1 MKAKRYFKILSVFL
15 SMLMLISVIPINGA
29 AIEKIDASSDTQ
41 NETETKLASDGE
53 ILYEINDKRTQN
65 SKTYKKSDGS
75 YCTYLSSS
83 VLHYFDGEEWRDI
96 NNTITPDGNG
106 AYKNVSNSF
115 EIKFP
120 ETLKENNSIDVLKD
134 GHAISFVINGGD
146 SDKKADIQN
155 PKETADISSLQ
166 DKSDSS
172 VSYKN
177 VLKNTDIQYSVN
189 GNVVKENIIIKS
201 KKAVEKTYS
210 YTVSTDLS
218 IEKNNDGSL
227 IFKDAEGNNVF
238 KIPSPVM
245 YDDDKNSSSKIA
257 VTLEKICEGQ
267 YILEYCPDEA
277 WLKSKDR
284 TYPVVLDPVIS
295 EVGDSVVTNTC
306 VTSSDPDATGED
318 SLLCLS
324 ADNYI
329 PDNSSE
335 PITAITY
342 LNLNKSQILDAID
355 GAVVTE
361 AQLIGQGCVKG
372 KIAIKEVSDS
382 VNFSNVTFNTRPKLS
397 SGILDYYTGFNVL
410 PENPTT
416 VNFNITDY
424 INRIVNNYSSNKG
437 LALVPLDN
445 SSYGVLLGNTIV
457 GENKK
462 SNIGLLLSYTEV
474 KGYDNRYQYHTQ
486 SIDNDETAYVND
498 FTRDMSII
506 RKDMALDGN
515 VMPVNIS
522 FVYNSSV
529 DSIKHYAVSIKENAV
544 SDVYGTNWISNYNR
558 CVVPVVNDSNV
569 ITYNYLTDTG
579 AIIAF
584 NASVNTNS
592 EDNDVIVFDEEKASV
607 IGSSGYSMELLDV
620 PDDYDG
626 DLLDYIVVKR
636 PDGQKER
643 FDKYGR
649 LISVTK
655 TVKTSSGYAEQSI
668 NIAYVS
674 DLSTDGNYFAI
685 KSITDGVGRK
695 YLFSYN
701 TAGKL
706 ENIKCFMPNGTQI
719 HSANELYYMM
729 NTYKYDGENL
739 VSVTKNSSKTYSY
752 EYNSSNEMVSA
763 SVASQYK
770 VGFGYNDNG
779 KVNYIEEL
787 AKKDSSFERG
797 NTIVVSSDGPY
808 GVAFKDS
815 TGSIVYEQFDNFGKN
830 IGTYDN
836 KGYYT
841 YLTGKNKDV
850 SGNITSASN
859 LLLNGSFESGI
870 NSWDSEN
877 IEATDV
883 VDTTFDSGAHSIK
896 FASDDKTDKY
906 ISQTVNISKNAP
918 YTLSVKVKSA
928 EANAD
933 SKLTLLLEFSDAH
946 GDMQN
951 IEEREITAVGG
962 DFQTYSLQI
971 APKAF
976 VGSGKITV
984 SIGLGDSNG
993 EFYVDSAMLEE
1004 GNGIG
1009 EYDYLQNG
1017 NFEIG
1022 TDNNINGWNSEN
1034 SYIKRT
1040 DIICNRSKTMLS
1052 FPQASINNNVEFSQ
1066 SITLNG
1072 KKGDVISFG
1081 GWYRGKY
1088 VASDTT
1094 MNLKTANGQDVTSAL
1109 RLLKDR
1115 NAGFKVTYNYVDDD
1129 GKTATDSIFVS
1140 AKQYIKNWQYLADDV
1155 TLKGDCT
1162 EVTFSFVYENLP
1174 GTPSI
1179 AEVSL
1184 HKNSAVTD
1192 TLNAENTADTSTG
1205 EVVEEPQQSTTITS
1219 CICGEDCAYGDG
1231 CICSCKSKDA
1241 CKCLQ
1246 CKKRFDIVYDDFG
1259 NLLSLAVNG
1268 YDLNT
1273 LISMFNKRS
1282 YTSDGNYLTSTVS
1295 ENDKETTYNYSREN
1309 GYLKSKTEPQGK
1321 TTSYS
1326 YSTTGNLT
1334 KSSVALS
1341 ENSSLDATYGYDN
1354 LGRITSIGHNDFHY
1368 IISYNTWG
1376 NVSRIMVGLS
1386 GLLTGKVLV
1395 NYTYDEGAYR
1405 NRLLKASY
1413 ANGGYTSYNYDDSGN
1428 IIEIRNAD
1436 SGSENAKVN
1445 VYKYS
1450 YDLYGNMLSETDI
1463 INSEITRTIYY
1474 NGNSTEVLVGDR
1486 LESYETYYSDG
1497 NAVEIVNGT
1506 EFVTK
1511 SYDSEISTDTQNTKN
1526 SSALLSKDASVGF
1539 TVTNDSFGRT
1549 VQKEVLM
1556 SDPLTLSSNYA
1567 EIKTDYF
1574 YQSFEKDGKPMASSK
1589 TETLYNT
1596 VSSVTDGIKTVVST
1610 EGCYYEYDDNGNITH
1625 EYSVSADGTKTLRYR
1640 YTYDKAEQLVR
1651 FDDNVNG
1658 KSYKYRY
1665 DAGGNRT
1672 SIYEYPFTLS
1682 ASFSKLKKRTT
1693 ASYGFD
1699 SGSNYMLWNDRLKT
1713 YNGKDIKYDLEGNPV
1728 SYDGKSYVWNGKQLA
1743 EIKAADGS
1751 YTQYNYDASGLRTQ
1765 KKQYKSDGTL
1775 EYSVDYIWKD
1785 GKISVQNMVYNIEQE
1800 KDGVVTYKPITFT
1813 SKFVYFNNENTPSAI
1828 ILNGQTML
1836 LKKNI
1841 QGDVTSIIE
1850 PSGETMI
1857 SFSYDPWGNITYIA
1871 DESLDETAKAVI
1883 TAICPVTYRGYNYDF
1898 TTGLYYLQSRY
1909 YNPEWGRFL
1918 NADDTSIL
1926 LSSVGSPLGANMYA
1940 YCNNNPIN
1948 KIDYNGLSGTDVV
1961 KNVVPGLVSI
1971 IIISTVFS
1979 DLFMGGYEAIDF
1991 KQAINDYGLLIAN
2004 LAIKKQNANKYK
2016 ILKVVLGGVEQW
2028 KNYCA
2033 DNENDNLGLTKKE
2046 IEYIKNSSYY
2056 DLEENYYKN
2065 TKPQFEGYEQ
2075 YEGAFHLSLLLGW
2088 YLSMEILN
2096 ARNNSIKNNTYF
2108 FHLRNCD
2115 AFIAYKKYNASTKR
2129 GYLKIINDF
2138 SIPKYKDADGTIG
2151 L

>member
-1 MKAKRYFKILSVFL
+1 
-15 SMLMLISVIPINGA
+15 
-29 AIEKIDASSDTQ
+29 
-41 NETETKLASDGE
+41 
-53 ILYEINDKRTQN
+53 
-65 SKTYKKSDGS
+65 
-75 YCTYLSSS
+75 
-83 VLHYFDGEEWRDI
+83 
-96 NNTITPDGNG
+96 
-106 AYKNVSNSF
+106 
-115 EIKFP
+115 
-120 ETLKENNSIDVLKD
+120 
-134 GHAISFVINGGD
+134 
-146 SDKKADIQN
+146 
-155 PKETADISSLQ
+155 
-166 DKSDSS
+166 
-172 VSYKN
+172 
-177 VLKNTDIQYSVN
+177 
-189 GNVVKENIIIKS
+189 
-201 KKAVEKTYS
+201 
-210 YTVSTDLS
+210 
-218 IEKNNDGSL
+218 
-227 IFKDAEGNNVF
+227 
-238 KIPSPVM
+238 
-245 YDDDKNSSSKIA
+245 
-257 VTLEKICEGQ
+257 
-267 YILEYCPDEA
+267 
-277 WLKSKDR
+277 
-284 TYPVVLDPVIS
+284 
-295 EVGDSVVTNTC
+295 
-306 VTSSDPDATGED
+306 
-318 SLLCLS
+318 
-324 ADNYI
+324 
-329 PDNSSE
+329 
-335 PITAITY
+335 
-342 LNLNKSQILDAID
+342 
-355 GAVVTE
+355 
-361 AQLIGQGCVKG
+361 
-372 KIAIKEVSDS
+372 
-382 VNFSNVTFNTRPKLS
+382 
-397 SGILDYYTGFNVL
+397 
-410 PENPTT
+410 
-416 VNFNITDY
+416 
-424 INRIVNNYSSNKG
+424 
-437 LALVPLDN
+437 
-445 SSYGVLLGNTIV
+445 
-457 GENKK
+457 
-462 SNIGLLLSYTEV
+462 
-474 KGYDNRYQYHTQ
+474 
-486 SIDNDETAYVND
+486 
-498 FTRDMSII
+498 
-506 RKDMALDGN
+506 
-515 VMPVNIS
+515 
-522 FVYNSSV
+522 
-529 DSIKHYAVSIKENAV
+529 
-544 SDVYGTNWISNYNR
+544 
-558 CVVPVVNDSNV
+558 
-569 ITYNYLTDTG
+569 
-579 AIIAF
+579 
-584 NASVNTNS
+584 
-592 EDNDVIVFDEEKASV
+592 
-607 IGSSGYSMELLDV
+607 
-620 PDDYDG
+620 
-626 DLLDYIVVKR
+626 
-636 PDGQKER
+636 
-643 FDKYGR
+643 
-649 LISVTK
+649 
-655 TVKTSSGYAEQSI
+655 
-668 NIAYVS
+668 
-674 DLSTDGNYFAI
+674 
-685 KSITDGVGRK
+685 
-695 YLFSYN
+695 
-701 TAGKL
+701 
-706 ENIKCFMPNGTQI
+706 
-719 HSANELYYMM
+719 
-729 NTYKYDGENL
+729 
-739 VSVTKNSSKTYSY
+739 
-752 EYNSSNEMVSA
+752 
-763 SVASQYK
+763 
-770 VGFGYNDNG
+770 
-779 KVNYIEEL
+779 
-787 AKKDSSFERG
+787 
-797 NTIVVSSDGPY
+797 
-808 GVAFKDS
+808 
-815 TGSIVYEQFDNFGKN
+815 
-830 IGTYDN
+830 
-836 KGYYT
+836 
-841 YLTGKNKDV
+841 
-850 SGNITSASN
+850 
-859 LLLNGSFESGI
+859 
-870 NSWDSEN
+870 
-877 IEATDV
+877 
-883 VDTTFDSGAHSIK
+883 
-896 FASDDKTDKY
+896 
-906 ISQTVNISKNAP
+906 
-918 YTLSVKVKSA
+918 
-928 EANAD
+928 
-933 SKLTLLLEFSDAH
+933 
-946 GDMQN
+946 
-951 IEEREITAVGG
+951 
-962 DFQTYSLQI
+962 
-971 APKAF
+971 
-976 VGSGKITV
+976 
-984 SIGLGDSNG
+984 
-993 EFYVDSAMLEE
+993 
-1004 GNGIG
+1004 
-1009 EYDYLQNG
+1009 
-1017 NFEIG
+1017 
-1022 TDNNINGWNSEN
+1022 
-1034 SYIKRT
+1034 
-1040 DIICNRSKTMLS
+1040 
-1052 FPQASINNNVEFSQ
+1052 
-1066 SITLNG
+1066 
-1072 KKGDVISFG
+1072 
-1081 GWYRGKY
+1081 
-1088 VASDTT
+1088 

-1192 TLNAENTADTSTG
+1192 SLNAENTADTSTG

-1231 CICSCKSKDA
+1231 CICSCKSKDS

-1259 NLLSLAVNG
+1259 NLLSLAING

-1282 YTSDGNYLTSTVS
+1282 YTSDGNYLMSTVS

-1486 LESYETYYSDG
+1486 LESYETYDSDG

-1567 EIKTDYF
+1567 EIKTDYS
-1574 YQSFEKDGKPMASSK
+1574 YQSFEKDGKHMASSK
-1589 TETLYNT
+1589 TEMLYNT
-1596 VSSVTDGIKTVVST
+1596 VSSVTDGIKTDVST
-1610 EGCYYEYDDNGNITH
+1610 EGYYYEYDDNGNITH

-2028 KNYCA
+2028 KNYCV
-2033 DNENDNLGLTKKE
+2033 DNENLGLPKE
-2046 IEYIKNSSYY
+2046 TIEYIKNSSYY

-2075 YEGAFHLSLLLGW
+2075 YEGAFHLSVLLGW

-2108 FHLRNCD
+2108 FHLGICN

-2138 SIPKYKDADGTIG
+2138 SIPKYKDADGTIR